1 MKVGD
6 LVRRNEWT
14 NIEYSPTEAVYSL
27 GIVVSIVVSYKDER
41 GIPGSA
47 RIGVEF
53 SDGKR
58 YVYAHHLEVISES
71 R

>member
-6 LVRRNEWT
+6 LVKRTAWT
-14 NIEYSPTEAVYSL
+14 NIEYSPTEAQYSL
-27 GIVVSIVVSYKDER
+27 GIIISYKDER
-41 GIPGSA
+41 GIPGGA

-53 SDGKR
+53 ADGKR

>member
-6 LVRRNEWT
+6 LVKRVGWANV
-14 NIEYSPTEAVYSL
+14 EYSPSEARHVL
-27 GIVVSIVVSYKDER
+27 GIIVSYSSNR
-41 GIPGSA
+41 RIPGSA
-47 RIGVEF
+47 RIGVVF

-58 YVYAHHLEVISES
+58 YVRFHHLEVVSEG

>member
-6 LVRRNEWT
+6 LVKRAAWA
-14 NIEYSPTEAVYSL
+14 NIEYSPSEAIYTL
-27 GIVVSIVVSYKDER
+27 GIIVSYKDER

-47 RIGVEF
+47 RVGVEF

-58 YVYAHHLEVISES
+58 YVYARHLEVISENNCGS
-71 R
+71 

>member
-6 LVRRNEWT
+6 LVKRAEWA
-14 NIEYSPTEAVYSL
+14 NIEYSPTEAVHTL
-27 GIVVSIVVSYKDER
+27 GIIVSYKDER

-58 YVYAHHLEVISES
+58 YVYARHLEVISES